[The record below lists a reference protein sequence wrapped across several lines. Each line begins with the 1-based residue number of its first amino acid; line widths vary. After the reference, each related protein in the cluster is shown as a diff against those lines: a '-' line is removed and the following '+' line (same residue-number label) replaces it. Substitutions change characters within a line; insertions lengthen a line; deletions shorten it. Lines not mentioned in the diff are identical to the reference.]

1 LERTN
6 GNREEAARILGI
18 GERTLYR
25 VIQDWKLQ
33 DTIRQALDAAQ
44 QDVAVAAKN
53 LGMKASM
60 LERKIKKWGWAM
72 QTKNER

>member
-1 LERTN
+1 M
-6 GNREEAARILGI
+6 LGI

-33 DTIRQALDAAQ
+33 DKIRQALEEGG
-44 QDVAVAAKN
+44 QDIAVAAKA

-60 LERKIKKWGWAM
+60 LQRKIKKWGWQM
-72 QTKNER
+72 G